1 MNIFVSNLSFQVQ
14 DQDLLEIFAEY
25 GFIFKSEKWKNYF
38 EEKSWYKPQY
48 DNVDQFMSETDKHNV
63 KFILE
68 YQRLNK
74 DQEEQRDSI
83 QFMWAG

>member
-1 MNIFVSNLSFQVQ
+1 VISGISYEQLDVMRN
-14 DQDLLEIFAEY
+14 EIFAEH
-25 GFIFKSEKWKNYF
+25 GLIFKSEKWKNYF

-48 DNVDQFMSETDKHNV
+48 ENVDQYMSETDKHNV
-63 KFILE
+63 KFLLE
-68 YQRLNK
+68 YQKQNK